1 MRGVGSPTGSV
12 DIVGRD
18 PIGEDGESDAEVDP
32 LPECSTPFM
41 LHAPADASRPT
52 FSGSSRASRALERRR
67 SRRIARWFGRTRF
80 GRSELD
86 GFSAEVWSAGDARAL
101 AGRGTGGRT
110 NAGFGSTRESTRR
123 TRCARGSRTAPS
135 PPRPGAASWAAPGVD
150 RASAGT
156 TGARRFDTFLEIS
169 RGGRWCWRLY
179 YIVESVNYLSL
190 LPVSKALYGSAV
202 IFTRYPPLGEKLFLK
217 V

>member
-1 MRGVGSPTGSV
+1 MYRCFSRPCLDMRGVGSPTGSV

-86 GFSAEVWSAGDARAL
+86 GFAAEVWAAGDARAL
-101 AGRGTGGRT
+101 AGRGAGGRT

-123 TRCARGSRTAPS
+123 TRCARGVLDA
-135 PPRPGAASWAAPGVD
+135 RPALNLRRSLT
-150 RASAGT
+150 RSAGT
-156 TGARRFDTFLEIS
+156 LRERWKGQKRDWSRSFVTGPPRETFEII
-169 RGGRWCWRLY
+169 G
-179 YIVESVNYLSL
+179 
-190 LPVSKALYGSAV
+190 
-202 IFTRYPPLGEKLFLK
+202 
-217 V
+217 